1 MHAVNKKNQYFIKT
15 VYRQSKNYY
24 IIHMRTLKC
33 IVTKS
38 WFDKRTRKRDI
49 TTVKP
54 EDYVEPEQPQ
64 HNNNCT
70 FDPLS
75 RSNWH
80 RGDYLKRGYG
90 R

>member
-1 MHAVNKKNQYFIKT
+1 MHVVNKKNQYFIKT

-38 WFDKRTRKRDI
+38 VFDKRTGKRDI

-54 EDYVEPEQPQ
+54 EDYVEPEKPQ